1 MINTDAEGDSEQ
13 VKEDWFFLITVPVV
27 SAYNTAEL
35 QESWISYPDEP
46 FHLGKQG
53 KLRAE
58 GAYQGKEFLQSTQ
71 MTLMT

>member
-1 MINTDAEGDSEQ
+1 MINTDAEGDSER

-58 GAYQGKEFLQSTQ
+58 EHTKEKNSCKAHKWH
-71 MTLMT
+71 